1 MSHNFTAEFKIS
13 HPEEVGLD
21 GKIKVCVGGG
31 AGFIGSHIAKKLK
44 EEVGSGVLVTNMP

>member
-13 HPEEVGLD
+13 HPEELGPD

-44 EEVGSGVLVTNMP
+44 EEVG